1 MIIKLLQIILI
12 FTIFI
17 LDRFVVDK
25 WVNQEHYPKWLDYA
39 PLNCNVCCTF
49 WSLLVIYLVI
59 GLVFNLWWTMIG
71 GMILAVLN
79 AIAMKI
85 DQKNKTIKIE
95 DYENIKRRY
104 RIS

>member
-25 WVNQEHYPKWLDYA
+25 WVNQKNYPKWLDYL
-39 PLNCNVCCTF
+39 PFNCSVCCTF
-49 WSLLVIYLVI
+49 WSLLVIYLTV
-59 GLVFNLWWTMIG
+59 GLVFQLWWTMIG

-79 AIAMKI
+79 AIAMWVN
-85 DQKNKTIKIE
+85 QKNRTVSITDFE
-95 DYENIKRRY
+95 
-104 RIS
+104 

>member
-17 LDRFVVDK
+17 IDRYVVNK
-25 WVNQEHYPKWLDYA
+25 WVNQKNYPKWLDYR
-39 PLNCNVCCTF
+39 PWNCQQCCTF
-49 WSLLVIYLVI
+49 WSLLAIYLTV

-71 GMILAVLN
+71 GMILSLLN

-95 DYENIKRRY
+95 DYDNIEQRH
-104 RIS
+104 

>member
-25 WVNQEHYPKWLDYA
+25 WVNQEHYPKWLDYQ
-39 PLNCNVCCTF
+39 PFNCSVCCTF
-49 WSLLVIYLVI
+49 WSLLVIYLTV

-79 AIAMKI
+79 AIAMWVN
-85 DQKNKTIKIE
+85 QKNRTVSITDFE
-95 DYENIKRRY
+95 
-104 RIS
+104 

>member
-1 MIIKLLQIILI
+1 MIIKILQIILI

-17 LDRFVVDK
+17 LDRYLVDK
-25 WVNQEHYPKWLDYA
+25 WVNQEHYPKWLDYQ
-39 PLNCNVCCTF
+39 PFNCSVCCTF
-49 WSLLVIYLVI
+49 WSLLVIYLTV

-95 DYENIKRRY
+95 DYDDFKRRH
-104 RIS
+104 

>member
-17 LDRFVVDK
+17 LDRYLVDK
-25 WVNQEHYPKWLDYA
+25 WVNQENYPKWLDYQ
-39 PLNCNVCCTF
+39 PFNCEVCATF
-49 WSLLVIYLVI
+49 WSLLVIYLTV

-79 AIAMKI
+79 AIAMHI
-85 DQKNKTIKIE
+85 DQKNRTVSITDFE
-95 DYENIKRRY
+95 
-104 RIS
+104 

>member
-1 MIIKLLQIILI
+1 MIIKILQIILI

-17 LDRFVVDK
+17 LDRFVVNK
-25 WVNQEHYPKWLDYA
+25 WVNQKNYPKWLDYA

-95 DYENIKRRY
+95 DYENIKRRH
-104 RIS
+104 

>member
-1 MIIKLLQIILI
+1 MIIKILQIILI

-17 LDRFVVDK
+17 LDRYLVDK
-25 WVNQEHYPKWLDYA
+25 WVNQEHYPKWLDYQ
-39 PLNCNVCCTF
+39 PFNCSVCCTF
-49 WSLLVIYLVI
+49 WSLLAIYLTV

-95 DYENIKRRY
+95 DYDDFKRRH
-104 RIS
+104 

>member
-1 MIIKLLQIILI
+1 MIIKILQIILI

-25 WVNQEHYPKWLDYA
+25 WVNQKNYPVWLNYL
-39 PLNCNVCCTF
+39 PFNCNVCATF
-49 WSLLVIYLVI
+49 WSLLAIYLTV

-79 AIAMKI
+79 AIAMWVN
-85 DQKNKTIKIE
+85 QKNRTVSITDFE
-95 DYENIKRRY
+95 
-104 RIS
+104 

>member
-25 WVNQEHYPKWLDYA
+25 WVNQKNYPKWLDYA

-49 WSLLVIYLVI
+49 WSLLVIYLTV

-71 GMILAVLN
+71 GMILTALN

-85 DQKNKTIKIE
+85 NQRNKTIKIE
-95 DYENIKRRY
+95 DYENFKRRH
-104 RIS
+104 

>member
-1 MIIKLLQIILI
+1 MIIKILQIILI

-17 LDRFVVDK
+17 LDRFMVDK
-25 WVNQEHYPKWLDYA
+25 WVNQKNYPKWLDYA
-39 PLNCNVCCTF
+39 PLNCNLCCTF
-49 WSLLVIYLVI
+49 WSLMVIYLVI
-59 GLVFNLWWTMIG
+59 GLVFNWLWTMIG

-95 DYENIKRRY
+95 DYDDFKRRH
-104 RIS
+104 

>member
-1 MIIKLLQIILI
+1 MIIKILQIILI

-25 WVNQEHYPKWLDYA
+25 WVNQKNYPVWLNYS
-39 PLNCNVCCTF
+39 PFNCSVCATF
-49 WSLLVIYLVI
+49 WSLLAIYLTV
-59 GLVFNLWWTMIG
+59 GLVFEWWWTMIG

-95 DYENIKRRY
+95 DYDDFKRRH
-104 RIS
+104 